1 MKTSLTKPRNKTS
14 STKIT
19 RRLQNRRALRRFGP
33 STNLR
38 AGAERTQQDEGQL
51 TGEGPR
57 SPPLH
62 AVQPYQKT
70 STDWVGF
77 QENRNYSRDP
87 SRENLRRPAAKKK
100 ERNWHIANSEPEIRA
115 AHVEAILENVSGSSH
130 SLSQPRSG
138 RSCAPR
144 VCGEQPPL
152 YPAIPP
158 ADYPTKGLAR
168 AHRCELPFGSNVG
181 KAGGIGSAK
190 CLSSGHWLKSS
201 GPLLQGRMCRRHRGP
216 AHCPGALAADC
227 PLPQEAILRHPHS
240 LMVVLEGRRTSDF
253 NPSSLLET
261 PWRA

>member
-70 STDWVGF
+70 STEWVGF

-87 SRENLRRPAAKKK
+87 RRENLRRPAAKKK
-100 ERNWHIANSEPEIRA
+100 EKLAHCKFRARNTSRA
-115 AHVEAILENVSGSSH
+115 RGGH
-130 SLSQPRSG
+130 P
-138 RSCAPR
+138 
-144 VCGEQPPL
+144 GERL
-152 YPAIPP
+152 
-158 ADYPTKGLAR
+158 R
-168 AHRCELPFGSNVG
+168 ELPLPEPAQIRKVVCTTCLRGAASAVPSNSTRRLPYKGARKGTQVR
-181 KAGGIGSAK
+181 ASF
-190 CLSSGHWLKSS
+190 
-201 GPLLQGRMCRRHRGP
+201 LQHRG
-216 AHCPGALAADC
+216 
-227 PLPQEAILRHPHS
+227 
-240 LMVVLEGRRTSDF
+240 
-253 NPSSLLET
+253 
-261 PWRA
+261 